1 MQESPASTTALLK
14 ALSPSVALAPQN
26 MWRPLALFNLYRL
39 LLGGLLLVLS
49 ALYGAAL
56 SPDAHEQSE
65 FFWVGASYT
74 FLVLVSVLAV
84 SWRRPSP
91 GWQLAFQVCTDILC
105 LTLLAYFSGGVQSNI
120 AMLLLVSLAFAGLI
134 SHGRITLLYAALA
147 SIALLLEHAYSV
159 LTREAAAAQ
168 FFQVGILCISYFALA
183 WLAHTLS
190 RYALISEK
198 LAALR
203 GADLASM
210 AEANRLMIHDMPDG
224 MLVVDERGQ
233 VRQSNPGASR
243 LLGFAFAPDKQVG
256 LAECSPLLEALY
268 AAWRQNPQL
277 GAEIQQ
283 SLPQSAG
290 FASNVSEV
298 QSRHGA
304 AEPSG
309 AGATASHL
317 LPQSAGFA
325 SNVSEVHLPRTN
337 SAVRVRFLR
346 IGSETFWGAVV
357 VLEDVQRV
365 QEQARQ
371 VKLAAL
377 GRLTANIAHEVRNP
391 LSSISYAAELMREGE
406 HEPSQ
411 VRLLQLI
418 MENTS
423 RLDRIVQDVMQLNRR
438 DRVQAETLDLT
449 GLLPGFVEAL
459 CLTEQVE
466 PVLFALQLPPA
477 GEIRFDRGHFEQVLW
492 NLCRNALRY
501 SHRRAGSVQLRAAR
515 AEGGSMVLEVE
526 DDGPGVAPDAL
537 PKLFEPFYTTDS
549 RGTGLGLYIARE
561 LCEANGARIE
571 YRRGTGGGA
580 CFRIAFAV
588 PANEQG
594 D

>member
-1 MQESPASTTALLK
+1 MREIPVPDPFWSTGQHA
-14 ALSPSVALAPQN
+14 AVALTPQKL
-26 MWRPLALFNLYRL
+26 WRSLGFFNLYRL
-39 LLGGLLLVLS
+39 LLGGLLLVMS
-49 ALYGAAL
+49 AMFGAAL
-56 SPDAHEQSE
+56 ALTAREQAA
-65 FFWVGASYT
+65 FFWVSAIYT
-74 FLVLVSVLAV
+74 VLVLVSVLAV
-84 SWRRPSP
+84 AWQRTAV
-91 GWQLAFQVCTDILC
+91 GWHLAFQVCTDILC
-105 LTLLAYFSGGVQSNI
+105 ITLLTYFSGGVQSNLP
-120 AMLLLVSLAFAGLI
+120 MLLLVSLTFAGLI

-147 SIALLLEHAYSV
+147 SIALLLEHAYGV
-159 LTREAAAAQ
+159 LTQGASEAQ

-190 RYALISEK
+190 RYALASER

-224 MLVVDERGQ
+224 MLVVDERGW

-243 LLGFAFAPDKQVG
+243 LLGFAFAPAKQVG
-256 LAECSPLLEALY
+256 LGECSPLLEALY
-268 AAWRQNPQL
+268 AAWRQNPEL
-277 GAEIQQ
+277 GGEIQ
-283 SLPQSAG
+283 
-290 FASNVSEV
+290 
-298 QSRHGA
+298 
-304 AEPSG
+304 
-309 AGATASHL
+309 
-317 LPQSAGFA
+317 
-325 SNVSEVHLPRTN
+325 HLPRTN
-337 SAVRVRFLR
+337 SPVRVRFLR
-346 IGSETFWGAVV
+346 IGNETFWGAVV

-411 VRLLQLI
+411 QRLLQLI

-438 DRVQAETLDLT
+438 DRAQAETLDLT

-466 PVLFALQLPPA
+466 PVLFALQVPPSCKV
-477 GEIRFDRGHFEQVLW
+477 RFDRGHFEQVLW

-501 SHRRAGSVQLRAAR
+501 GRRRAGSVQLRVGG
-515 AEGGSMVLEVE
+515 AEGGSRVLEVE
-526 DDGPGVAPDAL
+526 DDGPGVTPDAL

-561 LCEANGARIE
+561 LCEANDARIE
-571 YRRGTGGGA
+571 YRQGAGGGA
-580 CFRIAFAV
+580 CFRITFAL
-588 PANEQG
+588 PANELG